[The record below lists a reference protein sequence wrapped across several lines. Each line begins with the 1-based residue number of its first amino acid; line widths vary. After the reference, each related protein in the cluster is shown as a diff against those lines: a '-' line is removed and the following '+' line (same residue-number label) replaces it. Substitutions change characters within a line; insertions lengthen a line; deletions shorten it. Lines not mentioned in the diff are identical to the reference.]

1 MNITWLWL
9 GFLRKLG
16 ISLLFFLT
24 CSYAGAPLP
33 GQDGAQSKGLTAGM
47 GFGTLNSASCRALWT
62 WTGHGSYSY
71 NSYLSGGASIKFLG
85 GNLDS
90 ANLINQRY
98 SVNAKVMH
106 NQPSYALFIGPVFSF
121 ENTDLSAL
129 RKEFSSIGDDDD
141 DIGTDTRCSEL
152 YAKIGSSI
160 GYQSGFGFLATPNW
174 GFSFGH
180 NLDLTFKGI
189 FIASFSGAIAFNL
202 REQFEK
208 LTENTENFWLSLEYS
223 TSLSRNSA
231 YVHSIILGLTVGF

>member
-1 MNITWLWL
+1 MTITWLWL

-24 CSYAGAPLP
+24 CSHAGAPLP
-33 GQDGAQSKGLTAGM
+33 GQDVVQNKGLTAGM
-47 GFGTLNSASCRALWT
+47 GFGTLNSADCKTLWT

-90 ANLINQRY
+90 ANNLINQRY
-98 SVNAKVMH
+98 SVNAKVTH
-106 NQPSYALFIGPVFSF
+106 SQSNLALFIGPVFSF

-129 RKEFSSIGDDDD
+129 RKEFSSIGGDDN
-141 DIGTDTRCSEL
+141 IGTGTQCSEL

-160 GYQSGFGFLATPNW
+160 GYRSGVGLLATPNW

-208 LTENTENFWLSLEYS
+208 ITENTENFWLSLEYS
-223 TSLSRNSA
+223 TSFSKNNSN
-231 YVHSIILGLTVGF
+231 VNNIIMGLTVGF

>member
-24 CSYAGAPLP
+24 CSHAGVPLP
-33 GQDGAQSKGLTAGM
+33 GQDGAQNKGLTAGM
-47 GFGTLNSASCRALWT
+47 GFGTLNSTSCRTLWT
-62 WTGHGSYSY
+62 WAGHGSYSY
-71 NSYLSGGASIKFLG
+71 NSYLSAGASIKFLG

-90 ANLINQRY
+90 ANNLINQRY
-98 SVNAKVMH
+98 SVNAKITH
-106 NQPSYALFIGPVFSF
+106 KQPNYALFVGPVFSF

-129 RKEFSSIGDDDD
+129 RKEFSSIGGDDDR
-141 DIGTDTRCSEL
+141 TDTKCSES
-152 YAKIGSSI
+152 YAEIGSSI
-160 GYQSGFGFLATPNW
+160 GYKSGLGFLATPNW

-180 NLDLTFKGI
+180 NLDLTFRGI
-189 FIASFSGAIAFNL
+189 FIASFSSAIAFNL

-223 TSLSRNSA
+223 TSLSRNST
-231 YVHSIILGLTVGF
+231 YVHNIILGLTVGF

>member
-16 ISLLFFLT
+16 ISLLFFWA

-33 GQDGAQSKGLTAGM
+33 GQDVAQNRGLTAGM
-47 GFGTLNSASCRALWT
+47 GFGALNSTGCRTLWT
-62 WTGHGSYSY
+62 WTGGGNYFY

-90 ANLINQRY
+90 ANNIVNQRY
-98 SVNAKVMH
+98 SVDAKVMH

-121 ENTDLSAL
+121 ENIDLSAL
-129 RKEFSSIGDDDD
+129 RRRNNDDDD
-141 DIGTDTRCSEL
+141 DNVETDTQCSEL

-160 GYQSGFGFLATPNW
+160 GYQSGLGFLATPNW

-180 NLDLTFKGI
+180 NLDWTFKGI

-208 LTENTENFWLSLEYS
+208 LMENTENFWLSLEYS
-223 TSLSRNSA
+223 TSLSKNNDN
-231 YVHSIILGLTVGF
+231 VHNIILGLTVGF